1 MRGKVDPPESYRRI
15 SLVPFKLKE
24 RGRILANEN
33 LGAAKKAKNDEFY
46 TQYADIEKEM
56 NAYLEYE
63 PGVFRDKT
71 ILLPCDDPE
80 WSNFTKYFAQNFDT
94 FGLKKLISTSYAP
107 NSKPKEIPYQ
117 PSLFEMED
125 EKFDGQKTQANGKIF
140 TLTRD
145 VSGDNRI
152 DVDDLEWSYLEGDGD
167 FRSDEVTKLRDEAD
181 IIITNPPFSLFRVF
195 LSWIVEGNKSFS
207 IIGNMNA
214 ITYKETFPLIKDNK
228 MWIGPTINSGDREF
242 EVPASWDT
250 HSKSL
255 KLEGGKKFLRV
266 DGVRWFTNIEHGRR
280 HQPLPLMTMEDN
292 IKFSK
297 HKELRGSEYQKYDNY
312 DAIEVPFTDA
322 IPSDYEGVMGV
333 PISFLNKFSPE
344 QFEILGATQRGCH
357 DLVPDTKKYDTYW
370 EVRQDGSKT
379 GSSGNK
385 TNENANLEVNDGKK
399 NYFTNAA
406 GHVIQSAYQRIFI
419 RHRRQ

>member
-1 MRGKVDPPESYRRI
+1 M
-15 SLVPFKLKE
+15 
-24 RGRILANEN
+24 ANEN

-56 NAYLEYE
+56 NAYLEYDSD
-63 PGVFRDKT
+63 VFRDKT

-80 WSNFTKYFAQNFDT
+80 WSNFTKYFAQNFET

-125 EKFDGQKTQANGKIF
+125 EKFDGEKTQANGKIF

-145 VSGDNRI
+145 VSGDKRI

-167 FRSDEVTKLRDEAD
+167 FRSDEVTRLRDEAD
-181 IIITNPPFSLFRVF
+181 IIITNPPFSLFRDF

-214 ITYKETFPLIKDNK
+214 ITYKETFPLIMKNG
-228 MWIGPTINSGDREF
+228 MWLGATNFNVGMYF
-242 EVPASWDT
+242 EVPETWEYSD
-250 HSKSL
+250 SYKFDR
-255 KLEGGKKFLRV
+255 ERNGKKVSRV
-266 DGVRWFTNIEHGRR
+266 PGVCWYTNIEHGKR
-280 HQPLPLMTMEDN
+280 HQPFPLMTMEDN

-297 HKELRGSEYQKYDNY
+297 HKEVRGSEYQKYDNY
-312 DAIEVPFTDA
+312 DAIEVPFADA

-333 PISFLNKFSPE
+333 PISFLDKYSPE

-357 DLVPDTKKYDTYW
+357 DLVPDTKKYDSYW
-370 EVRQDGSKT
+370 EVRQDGSRT

-385 TNENANLEVNDGKK
+385 TNENANLEMNDGKK
-399 NYFTNAA
+399 NYFINQN
-406 GHVIQSAYQRIFI
+406 GHVVQSAYQRIFI
-419 RHRRQ
+419 RHQGVQK